1 MKKCLILVVAVLF
14 CASWAEAGGDP
25 QAAAKA
31 FGAGKQVVVRENAK
45 TLTATVVAID
55 QAKRLVSLKGPKGNV
70 VELKVGEEARNLPQ
84 VSVGD
89 LVQVRYY
96 ESVAAQIAKP
106 GTPLGATLQE
116 AAGRAKPGEM
126 PAGGAARQLTV
137 VARIEKIDKKNQ
149 TVTLKGP
156 EGGTT
161 DVKVKRPQ
169 MLEQVKVGDDVVI
182 TYTEALAIS
191 VEKAVKK

>member
-1 MKKCLILVVAVLF
+1 MKKCLILVVAVVF
-14 CASWAEAGGDP
+14 FASWAEAGGDP
-25 QAAAKA
+25 QATAKA
-31 FGAGKQVVVRENAK
+31 FGAGKPVVVRENIK

-55 QAKRLVSLKGPKGNV
+55 HAKRLVSLKGPKGNV
-70 VELKVGEEARNLPQ
+70 VELKAGEEVRNLPQ

-89 LVQVRYY
+89 HVQVRFY
-96 ESVAAQIAKP
+96 ESIAAQLAKP

-116 AAGRAKPGEM
+116 AAGRAKPGDM
-126 PAGGAARQLTV
+126 PAGAAARQVTV
-137 VARIEKIDKKNQ
+137 VALIEKIDKKSQ

-161 DVKVKRPQ
+161 DVKVARPP
-169 MLEQVKVGDDVVI
+169 MLEKVKVGDEVAI

>member
-14 CASWAEAGGDP
+14 CASWTEAGGDP

-84 VSVGD
+84 VGVGD
-89 LVQVRYY
+89 HVQVRFY
-96 ESVAAQIAKP
+96 ESVAVQLAKP
-106 GTPLGATLQE
+106 ATPLGATLQE

-126 PAGGAARQLTV
+126 PAGAAARQLTV
-137 VARIEKIDKKNQ
+137 VAKIEKIDKKSQ

-169 MLEQVKVGDDVVI
+169 MLDQVKVGDEVVI

-191 VEKAVKK
+191 VEKVVKK

>member
-14 CASWAEAGGDP
+14 CASWVHAGGEP
-25 QAAAKA
+25 EATAKA
-31 FGAGKQVVVRENAK
+31 FGSGKQVVVRENAK

-55 QAKRLVSLKGPKGNV
+55 QAKRMVSLKGPKGNV
-70 VELKVGEEARNLPQ
+70 VELKVGEEVRNLPQ

-89 LVQVRYY
+89 LVQVRFY
-96 ESVAAQIAKP
+96 ESVAAQLAKP

-126 PAGGAARQLTV
+126 PAGAAARQLTV
-137 VARIEKIDKKNQ
+137 VALIEKIDKKNQ

-169 MLEQVKVGDDVVI
+169 MLEQVKVGDEVVI

>member
-1 MKKCLILVVAVLF
+1 MKKCLILVVAVVF
-14 CASWAEAGGDP
+14 FASWAEAGGDP
-25 QAAAKA
+25 QATAKA
-31 FGAGKQVVVRENAK
+31 FGAGKPVVVRENIK

-55 QAKRLVSLKGPKGNV
+55 HAKRLVSLKGPKGNV
-70 VELKVGEEARNLPQ
+70 VELKVGEEVRNLPQ

-89 LVQVRYY
+89 HVQVRFY
-96 ESVAAQIAKP
+96 ESIAAQLAKP

-116 AAGRAKPGEM
+116 AAGRAKPGDM
-126 PAGGAARQLTV
+126 PAGAAARQVTV
-137 VARIEKIDKKNQ
+137 VALIEKIDKRSQ

-161 DVKVKRPQ
+161 DVKVARPQ
-169 MLEQVKVGDDVVI
+169 MLEKVKVGDEVAV

>member
-1 MKKCLILVVAVLF
+1 
-14 CASWAEAGGDP
+14 
-25 QAAAKA
+25 
-31 FGAGKQVVVRENAK
+31 VVRENIK

-55 QAKRLVSLKGPKGNV
+55 HAKRLVSLKGPKGNV
-70 VELKVGEEARNLPQ
+70 VELKVGEEVRNLPQ

-89 LVQVRYY
+89 HVQVRFY
-96 ESVAAQIAKP
+96 ESIAAQLAKP

-116 AAGRAKPGEM
+116 AAGRAKPGDM
-126 PAGGAARQLTV
+126 PAGAAARQVTV
-137 VARIEKIDKKNQ
+137 VALIEKIDKKSQ

-161 DVKVKRPQ
+161 DVKVARPQ
-169 MLEQVKVGDDVVI
+169 MLEKVKVGDEVAI

>member
-1 MKKCLILVVAVLF
+1 MKKYLVLVITVLVS
-14 CASWAEAGGDP
+14 ATWAYAGGDP
-25 QAAAKA
+25 QTMANA
-31 FGAGKQVVVRENAK
+31 FGSGKQVVVKENAK

-55 QAKRLVSLKGPKGNV
+55 HAKRLVSLKGPKGNV

-84 VSVGD
+84 VGVGD
-89 LVQVRYY
+89 TVQVRYY
-96 ESVAAQIAKP
+96 ESVAAQLAKS

-126 PAGGAARQLTV
+126 PAGAAASQLTV
-137 VARIEKIDKKNQ
+137 VALIEKIDKKSQ

-156 EGGTT
+156 EGRMT
-161 DVKVKRPQ
+161 DVKVARPQ
-169 MLEQVKVGDDVVI
+169 MLDKVKVGDEVVI

-191 VEKAVKK
+191 VEKAKKK

>member
-1 MKKCLILVVAVLF
+1 MKRYLVLVLAVLVS
-14 CASWAEAGGDP
+14 ATWAHAGGDP
-25 QAAAKA
+25 QTMANA
-31 FGAGKQVVVRENAK
+31 FGSGKQVVVRENAK
-45 TLTATVVAID
+45 TMTATVVAID

-89 LVQVRYY
+89 TVQVRYY

-126 PAGGAARQLTV
+126 PGAAAGRQLTV
-137 VARIEKIDKKNQ
+137 VALIEKIDTKNQ

-161 DVKVKRPQ
+161 EVKVKRPQ
-169 MLEQVKVGDDVVI
+169 MLEQVKVGDQVVI

-191 VEKAVKK
+191 VEKTKKK